1 MNLNYILYTGD
12 TTITGSKK
20 DIFDSNQIG
29 YYSLANSFIGSS
41 YILLDSEGNRKNDSF
56 FFDHEIITGSYSS
69 TVSINSQTLLEGRLD
84 ILESSNK
91 NYYSVGGSG
100 CYSIDPENSE
110 GKFIFSEDLYTDND
124 DEILYNYRDPYSG
137 VVSLKS
143 SNGTFS
149 NSITS
154 LAQKTNTVYGD
165 ASSVTLMFEK
175 YDVFF
180 NGQKLYEGDY
190 PISSA
195 TGKLFSVKKPD
206 KINDFS
212 SDEIDSY
219 GSGFVENQ
227 VNFYSN
233 GLEQN
238 PEDFLQLHTGVY
250 MIERQ
255 IPVSMQL
262 INPITLTS
270 SI

>member
-20 DIFDSNQIG
+20 DVFDSNQIG
-29 YYSLANSFIGSS
+29 YYSLANSFVGGSF
-41 YILLDSEGNRKNDSF
+41 ILLDPEGNPKNDSF
-56 FFDHEIITGSYSS
+56 FFDPEIITGSYSS
-69 TVSINSQTLLEGRLD
+69 TVSLNSQTLLESRLD

-100 CYSIDPENSE
+100 CYSIDPENSQ
-110 GKFIFSEDLYTDND
+110 GKFIFSANLHTDND
-124 DEILYNYRDPYSG
+124 DEILYNYREPSSG
-137 VVSLKS
+137 IVLLKS
-143 SNGTFS
+143 SNGAFS

-154 LAQKTNTVYGD
+154 LAQKTNTVYSD
-165 ASSVTLMFEK
+165 SSSVSLMFEN

-180 NGQKLYEGDY
+180 NGQKLSQGDY

-206 KINDFS
+206 NVYELS
-212 SDEIDSY
+212 SDEIDVY

-227 VNFYSN
+227 VNFYLN
-233 GLEQN
+233 GLEQS

-250 MIERQ
+250 MVESQ
-255 IPVSMQL
+255 TPVSMQL
-262 INPITLTS
+262 INPIILTS